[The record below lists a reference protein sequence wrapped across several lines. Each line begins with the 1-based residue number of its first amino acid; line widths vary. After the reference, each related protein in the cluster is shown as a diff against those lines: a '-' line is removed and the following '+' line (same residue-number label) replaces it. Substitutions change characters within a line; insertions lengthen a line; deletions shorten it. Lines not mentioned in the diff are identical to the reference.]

1 MGGRGKAQRL
11 PVSLRSAPGCD
22 GCIDYAVCPRKLADG
37 STGRSGMTPLFSAIR
52 TPVSG
57 GLPASTSP
65 AVIPETIGKTSRSGV
80 CCGQLDMV
88 EGMPTMENRLPQFL
102 LPEP

>member
-22 GCIDYAVCPRKLADG
+22 GCIDYAVWPLETVVASIGK
-37 STGRSGMTPLFSAIR
+37 SGITPVFSGIK

-57 GLPASTSP
+57 RVLL
-65 AVIPETIGKTSRSGV
+65 SGQP
-80 CCGQLDMV
+80 G
-88 EGMPTMENRLPQFL
+88 GHS
-102 LPEP
+102 

>member
-22 GCIDYAVCPRKLADG
+22 GCIDYAIWQRPEVVAL
-37 STGRSGMTPLFSAIR
+37 TGRSVITPVFSAIR

-57 GLPASTSP
+57 GLPTLASPS
-65 AVIPETIGKTSRSGV
+65 VIPETIGKTAGSGV
-80 CCGQLDMV
+80 CCGELDMV

>member
-22 GCIDYAVCPRKLADG
+22 GCIDYAVWPRRAVVCL
-37 STGRSGMTPLFSAIR
+37 TGKDDITPVFSVIR
-52 TPVSG
+52 TPMPG
-57 GLPASTSP
+57 GVVTEFSP
-65 AVIPETIGKTSRSGV
+65 VVIPETVGKTVKSGV

>member
-22 GCIDYAVCPRKLADG
+22 GCIDYAVCPCRRVG
-37 STGRSGMTPLFSAIR
+37 VSTGRCGTTPLFSAIR
-52 TPVSG
+52 TPVFG
-57 GLPASTSP
+57 GLPALASP
-65 AVIPETIGKTSRSGV
+65 AVIPETIGKTAGSGV